1 MRLTGQDQDMYP
13 MVKETVQFMNKQLGY
28 KFRDKVVCNLR
39 DHEWVK
45 ERIGIDTT
53 ILQCSTPNG
62 ITRYDTRP
70 SIRENFPSR
79 TAAPK
84 VQALVFS
91 METAD
96 QPLGILFLFDNSCWS
111 ALPTLPSEEQ
121 YTTLYIYSSFIHRQK
136 TPPINIARVTMG
148 TVGCYPKTHSMY
160 ATAKTKME
168 YQLPNGFRAT
178 LKKFYTSIKAEVEAP
193 NKEWGRGYVFQ
204 DQKRRLQAT
213 LEHAVNKNVRTFN
226 DTLEKLFS
234 DHIYKGVAVKAASI
248 SKQQY
253 LIRELFKNP
262 ERVRHVVETY
272 EQQQGLN
279 LLAEIDK
286 VEDDV
291 ALLQKIVC
299 KHRVLHYHG
308 SDKVLHVGEFDE
320 EHSWHP
326 SIADF
331 TAAIDPMV
339 INKLCI
345 LDAAM
350 NRDSGET
357 PYVAGVGF
365 AMDQAETGSVFGN
378 TFVRMYYLDSQNDG
392 IAGD

>member
-13 MVKETVQFMNKQLGY
+13 MVKETVKFMDKQLGY
-28 KFRDKVVCNLR
+28 KFKDKVVCNLR

-45 ERIGIDTT
+45 DHIGFDEA
-53 ILQCSTPNG
+53 ILQFLDNTPNG
-62 ITRYDTRP
+62 TTRYDHHRV
-70 SIRENFPSR
+70 NGLGV
-79 TAAPK
+79 PK

-91 METAD
+91 MEAIE
-96 QPLGILFLFDNSCWS
+96 QPLGVLFLFDNSCWS
-111 ALPTLPSEEQ
+111 AQPAVAAGWQ
-121 YTTLYIYSSFIHRQK
+121 YTTLYIYSPFIHRSK
-136 TPPINIARVTMG
+136 TPPIKIARVRMD
-148 TVGCYPKTHSMY
+148 TVGCYPKTSCIY

-193 NKEWGRGYVFQ
+193 NKEWGSGYVFT
-204 DQKRRLQAT
+204 DQKRRLQSI
-213 LEHAVNKNVRTFN
+213 LEQAVNKNVRTFN

-234 DHIYKGVAVKAASI
+234 DHIYEGVAVKAATI

-262 ERVRHVVETY
+262 ERVRHMVETY

-308 SDKVLHVGEFDE
+308 SDKVLHVGENDMERRWF
-320 EHSWHP
+320 P
-326 SIADF
+326 SIDDF
-331 TAAIDPMV
+331 TAAIDPV
-339 INKLCI
+339 VVNKLCI

-350 NRDSGET
+350 DRASGQT

-365 AMDQAETGSVFGN
+365 AMDQVERGTVFGS
-378 TFVRMYYLDSQNDG
+378 TFVRMYYLDSQNDEG
-392 IAGD
+392 

>member
-13 MVKETVQFMNKQLGY
+13 MVKETVKFMDKQLGY
-28 KFRDKVVCNLR
+28 KFKDKVVCNLR

-45 ERIGIDTT
+45 DRIGIDTT
-53 ILQCSTPNG
+53 ILRCSNNVGQAISFRDMKHLAKVEAT
-62 ITRYDTRP
+62 
-70 SIRENFPSR
+70 
-79 TAAPK
+79 PK

-91 METAD
+91 METAE
-96 QPLGILFLFDNSCWS
+96 QPLGVLFLFDNSCWS

-121 YTTLYIYSSFIHRQK
+121 YTTLYIYSPFIHRQK
-136 TPPINIARVTMG
+136 NPPINIARVSLG
-148 TVGCYPKTHSMY
+148 TVGCYPKTNSMY

-168 YQLPNGFRAT
+168 HQLPNGFRAT
-178 LKKFYTSIKAEVEAP
+178 LKKFYTVIKGQVEAP
-193 NKEWGRGYVFQ
+193 NKEWGRGYVFT

-213 LEHAVNKNVRTFN
+213 LERAVNKNVRTFN

-234 DHIYKGVAVKAASI
+234 DHIYEGVAVKAESI

-262 ERVRHVVETY
+262 ERVRHVMETY

-320 EHSWHP
+320 EHRWYP
-326 SIADF
+326 SIDDF

-350 NRDSGET
+350 DRDSGQT

-378 TFVRMYYLDSQNDG
+378 TFVRMYYLDSQNDEG
-392 IAGD
+392 